1 MKILFY
7 NTKAR
12 DTRSPIMQ
20 TSDKRKG
27 FEEPSVLTGPL
38 LITILIVL
46 TRLPCIN
53 IALIIIIRTMLLS
66 WKQVLT
72 ICNGTEIHSM

>member
-27 FEEPSVLTGPL
+27 FEEPSV
-38 LITILIVL
+38 
-46 TRLPCIN
+46 
-53 IALIIIIRTMLLS
+53 RTMLLS

-72 ICNGTEIHSM
+72 ICNGAEIDSM